1 MHMAKLANSAKFLAL
16 GCVFWGLTA
25 FPATADG
32 ETYSRTLQQDV
43 FAGEVHS
50 LELDL
55 GTGDLT
61 IEGTKG
67 RNVEV
72 TVTLTCGRESEA
84 KCRRRADRLSIK
96 PRRKKG
102 LLLIRLKGAS
112 RGKAGGISADMH
124 IKVPRRLALE
134 VDMLEGNVT
143 ISKMRSHIE
152 VDAVAG
158 DVDLQGRKQDLAEVK
173 AAVGVGKVDLW
184 LDEGRIEGSGF
195 PRSVNWH
202 GDGSAEWEVD
212 LGTGDISVRLE

>member
-1 MHMAKLANSAKFLAL
+1 MHLIRAMALAFVVCTLMASSAA
-16 GCVFWGLTA
+16 
-25 FPATADG
+25 ADG
-32 ETYSRTLQQDV
+32 ETYSRTLQQEV

-55 GTGDLT
+55 GIGDIT
-61 IEGTKG
+61 IEGTNG

-72 TVTLTCGRESEA
+72 TVELTCGREDDA

-112 RGKAGGISADMH
+112 RGKAGGISANMH
-124 IKVPRRLALE
+124 VKVPRRLALE
-134 VDMLEGNVT
+134 VDVLDGDVT

-152 VDAVAG
+152 VDVGAG
-158 DVDLQGRKQDLAEVK
+158 DVDLNGRKQDVAQFK
-173 AAVGVGKVDLW
+173 GAVGVGKVDLW

-195 PRSVNWH
+195 PRSVSWH
-202 GDGSAEWEVD
+202 GDGAAEWEVD
-212 LGTGDISVRLE
+212 IGTGDVSARLE